1 MLVKLENAVKRIFY
15 CRIRKSFP
23 DFTFRSSQF
32 PFSVKNLNG
41 SLCLHPV
48 QPIFGTALERDPWRM
63 VRYVYI
69 AIRAALATL

>member
-1 MLVKLENAVKRIFY
+1 M
-15 CRIRKSFP
+15 
-23 DFTFRSSQF
+23 FTSSE
-32 PFSVKNLNG
+32 VITLLLNG

-48 QPIFGTALERDPWRM
+48 QPIFGTAFERDPWRM